1 MTITQLQVFV
11 KIAETGSFTKAGQA
25 LNMTQPAVSHAI
37 SAIEA
42 ELGVKLIIRDRRNGL
57 MLTDTGKNIL
67 VHSREVLKGI
77 EKVEQ
82 VAAAE
87 KGLELGTIHIGTFPS
102 ASAHFMPKLIS
113 VFKQKYP
120 KLELILHEG
129 TVDEVR
135 EWLQSRIIDAG
146 ILLFPARDMEYIP
159 LKKDKMVVV
168 LRDDHPL
175 CSRSAITLND
185 LDQEPMVVCYGGY
198 ESPFIELFKQAG
210 STLNT
215 AYTVYNVNTSINMI
229 REGLGLAIISE
240 LSMSGMPLP
249 EHVVTRDLD
258 PQVFREIQLAVPS
271 LKEASLAAKLFIQTA
286 QELFT

>member
-67 VHSREVLKGI
+67 VHIREVLKGI

-229 REGLGLAIISE
+229 RESLGLAIISE

-271 LKEASLAAKLFIQTA
+271 LKEASLAVQLFIQTA

>member
-67 VHSREVLKGI
+67 VHIREVLKGI

-271 LKEASLAAKLFIQTA
+271 LKEASLAAQLFIQTA

>member
-11 KIAETGSFTKAGQA
+11 KTAETGSFTKAGQA

-67 VHSREVLKGI
+67 VHIREVLKGI

-271 LKEASLAAKLFIQTA
+271 LKEASLAAQLFIQTA

>member
-67 VHSREVLKGI
+67 VHIREVLKGI

-175 CSRSAITLND
+175 CSRSGITLND

>member
-67 VHSREVLKGI
+67 VHIREVLKGI

-198 ESPFIELFKQAG
+198 ESPFIELFKQSG

-271 LKEASLAAKLFIQTA
+271 LKEASLAAQLFIQTA

>member
-1 MTITQLQVFV
+1 
-11 KIAETGSFTKAGQA
+11 
-25 LNMTQPAVSHAI
+25 MTQPAVSHAI

-67 VHSREVLKGI
+67 VHIREVLKGI

>member
-67 VHSREVLKGI
+67 VHIREVLKGI

-258 PQVFREIQLAVPS
+258 PQVFREIKLAVPS

>member
-67 VHSREVLKGI
+67 VHIREVLKGI

-198 ESPFIELFKQAG
+198 ESPFIELFKQAD

>member
-11 KIAETGSFTKAGQA
+11 KTAETGSFTKAGQA

-67 VHSREVLKGI
+67 VHIREVLKGI

-175 CSRSAITLND
+175 CSRSSITLND

-271 LKEASLAAKLFIQTA
+271 LKEASLAAQLFIQTA

>member
-67 VHSREVLKGI
+67 VHIREVLKGI

-168 LRDDHPL
+168 LLDDHPL